1 MRKVKM
7 TTTAAPVES
16 MISSLFLRGSTWQTS
31 LFPSDQAMKTPH
43 FEQSPFWKGKGGLP
57 QLLRAQWV
65 PGLKKKRPERTPQ
78 KVINDRYVL
87 IFALYCQL
95 THWKTSCRT
104 CTSGKYFPMAP
115 YRHRGSAGI
124 QSFHVAFAGSK
135 VKVWFYMVYLSENWM
150 LSKPSEGMAYLHGLL
165 STSTHLV
172 ADLAFKTS
180 QENRSRGKL

>member
-1 MRKVKM
+1 
-7 TTTAAPVES
+7 

-43 FEQSPFWKGKGGLP
+43 FEQSPFWKWKCGLP
-57 QLLRAQWV
+57 QLLSAQWV
-65 PGLKKKRPERTPQ
+65 PGLKNKRPERTPQ

-124 QSFHVAFAGSK
+124 QSFHLAFAGSK
-135 VKVWFYMVYLSENWM
+135 VKVILYGLFAWKLDAFQTVRRDGLFAWLTLYEYSSGGWFGFQNQSGKPVKREVINKVNETSE
-150 LSKPSEGMAYLHGLL
+150 LR
-165 STSTHLV
+165 V
-172 ADLAFKTS
+172 
-180 QENRSRGKL
+180 R

>member
-1 MRKVKM
+1 MANVFVPIRPSNEDTTLRAVTILKVEVWLASA
-7 TTTAAPVES
+7 TTVS
-16 MISSLFLRGSTWQTS
+16 
-31 LFPSDQAMKTPH
+31 
-43 FEQSPFWKGKGGLP
+43 
-57 QLLRAQWV
+57 AQWV
-65 PGLKKKRPERTPQ
+65 PGLKNKRPERTPQ

-115 YRHRGSAGI
+115 YRHRGSAEI
-124 QSFHVAFAGSK
+124 QSFHLAFAGSK